1 MKLDFDPMIDHFFL
15 PSGAYST
22 KLFGD
27 EERWLDHQW
36 RERDQVGEQGW

>member
-1 MKLDFDPMIDHFFL
+1 MKLDFDPMIDYFFL
-15 PSGAYST
+15 LLGSYST